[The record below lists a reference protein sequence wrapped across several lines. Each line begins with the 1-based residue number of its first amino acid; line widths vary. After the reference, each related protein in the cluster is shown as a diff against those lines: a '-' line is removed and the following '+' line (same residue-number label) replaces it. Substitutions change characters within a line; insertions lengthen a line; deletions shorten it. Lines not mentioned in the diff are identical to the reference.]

1 MAYAVQL
8 RRGSAVEH
16 ATFTGTEGEI
26 TVNTTDNTLVVHDG
40 TTVGGHP
47 LTPGADGA
55 AGVSA
60 VSLRQGGTL
69 ATITGTEKWY
79 APGNITITK
88 IAARLG
94 TVANGS
100 TVTTVNKNGNT
111 QKTMTIPSG
120 SAAVVDTNNLFTM
133 STSDF
138 LTINVTSVAASPG
151 ADLNIQ
157 IVYTYD

>member
-1 MAYAVQL
+1 MAYAVKF
-8 RRGSAVEH
+8 RRGTTADH
-16 ATFTGTEGEI
+16 TTFTGAEGEI
-26 TVNTTDNTLVVHDG
+26 TVNITDNTLVVHDG
-40 TTVGGHP
+40 VTVGGHP
-47 LTPGADGA
+47 ITPGADGA

-60 VSLRQGGTL
+60 ASLRQGGTL

-100 TVTTVNKNGNT
+100 TSTTVKKNGLA
-111 QKTMTIPSG
+111 QKQMTIPG
-120 SAAVVDTNNLFTM
+120 GLYEIVDTNNLFTM
-133 STSDF
+133 ATSDY
-138 LTINVTSVAASPG
+138 LTIDVTNVAASPG